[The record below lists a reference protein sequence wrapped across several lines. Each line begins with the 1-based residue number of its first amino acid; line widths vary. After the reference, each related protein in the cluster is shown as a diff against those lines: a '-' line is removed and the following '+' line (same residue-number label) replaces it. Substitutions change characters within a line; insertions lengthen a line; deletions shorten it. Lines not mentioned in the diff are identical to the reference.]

1 MEEKRPALG
10 LKAAILWCRPCPR
23 LLWRPSLCLFVFSE
37 PPLVLGA
44 PLPFLRDRP
53 EEVLGN
59 PEVLQGPAEGS
70 SLAGWAGG

>member
-10 LKAAILWCRPCPR
+10 LKAAILWCHQCPR
-23 LLWRPSLCLFVFSE
+23 LLWRPSLCLFVFSV

-53 EEVLGN
+53 GEVLGSS
-59 PEVLQGPAEGS
+59 EGPAEGS